1 MSKLFVSGSKSISTL
16 SEDFISALKE
26 VVAEGSEILVGDC
39 YGVDSAVQK
48 LLAEWGYSNVTV
60 YCSGET
66 PRNYFLKEGRIR
78 SCAEAAIGL
87 KGRAYNYVKDI
98 AMCNDC
104 DNAMMFWNG
113 ISRGTL
119 QNIRRVRE
127 AGKPMTIFRV

>member
-16 SEDFISALKE
+16 SEDFISVLKE
-26 VVAEGSEILVGDC
+26 AVAEGAEILVGDC

-48 LLAEWGYSNVTV
+48 LLAELEYSNVTV
-60 YCSGET
+60 YCSGEV
-66 PRNYFLKEGRIR
+66 PRNYFLKEGKIH
-78 SCAEAAIGL
+78 SCAESAKGL